1 MKDKKH
7 PLIDFSLNRPVTV
20 VMLFLSL
27 LTIGLIAGRLL
38 PLEYFPDIDAPFV
51 NVNVPYPLATPEEVE
66 RNIVRPLE
74 ESLATI
80 GGIKTIRSSSGSNGA
95 NITLKFKQGE
105 DLDEKLLLIKE
116 QVDRVRGLLPSDV
129 RRVLVRKFN
138 TSDQAIM
145 NLRIS
150 GEVDLRQGYDLLNR
164 YLVKPLE
171 RIKGV
176 ARVDLQG
183 VEPRELRVVLDPL
196 KLERYHIGFNELI
209 GALRDANFALPSGTL
224 KAGRNQLRVVPEGQ
238 LKSPQALR
246 QLVLNSAGIRLQD
259 VADVKLVNGDRNYA
273 RHLNRSYAI
282 GVDIYK
288 ESGANLVEVGD
299 RVMAEI
305 DRISQLPQ
313 MRGIKLFF
321 FDNQPEGVTKSLND
335 LLQAGLLGVVLSLL
349 VLYLF
354 LRDVPTTLIV
364 SLSVPVSIAI
374 ALGFLYFL
382 GYSLNILT
390 LMGLML
396 AVGMLVD
403 NSVVV
408 SESIFT
414 RLGAAG
420 DNPVARRVAI
430 RQGVSD
436 VILPVFAGTLTS
448 ISVFL
453 PNLFGEQDQISL
465 FLSHVAAAIIIS
477 LLVSLMMALTVIPL
491 FISRLRNTGRLV
503 QGAQWIETMKRVY
516 ARLLSFTLRHRYLTA
531 LGIIGIAVSVAI
543 PLKGVKVEM
552 FSDGAQ
558 QTLWLNYH
566 LDGSYS
572 LDRLKKDVDRIE
584 DYLYSHQNEF
594 EIESVYTYYNEEG
607 FATTGIRLK
616 PDEQRNQDP
625 ETIKEK
631 IRDGL
636 PPIATGKPAFGW
648 RSRTGGEGLKVYL
661 KGDSAERIRELLPAV
676 RLALSSI
683 GGIKSVRED
692 VRNPRQELRIVL
704 DRDRAMLSGVNP
716 ETLAQ
721 NVSVALRGMNL
732 REFVTEEGEIPVI
745 LRFYEKGQFQADQLL
760 KLPIKTT
767 DGRQVP
773 LETVARVESRLA
785 AESLNR
791 MNRISAIGISLETDK
806 DSDPG
811 AIRKA
816 IGHTLNGITFPP
828 GYSWSFGQ
836 DFDRDNETMKKMS
849 RNILIAVALIF
860 IIMAAVFESVLFPLV
875 VVTSIA
881 FSIVGVYWFFYLTG
895 TTFSLMAMI
904 GILILI
910 GVVVNNGIVL
920 IDHIIHLRE
929 QGLPREAAVIR
940 GGKDRLRPILMT
952 VATTVMGLIPLAVST
967 STVGGNGGPPYFPM
981 ARAII
986 GGLIFSTVISLL
998 VLPSLY
1004 VWLDDLRRWTAQR
1017 RAWVNRLFARLGNVR
1032 RLSPAKGK
1040 NSG

>member
-1 MKDKKH
+1 MSRRKH
-7 PLIDFSLNRPVTV
+7 PLVDFALNRPVTV
-20 VMLFLSL
+20 IMLFLSL

-38 PLEYFPDIDAPFV
+38 PLEYLPDIDAPFV

-66 RNIVRPLE
+66 RTIVRPLE

-80 GGIKTIRSSSGSNGA
+80 GGIKRMRSNSGSNGA
-95 NITLKFKQGE
+95 NITLQFKQGE

-116 QVDRVRGLLPSDV
+116 QVDRVRDQLPSDV

-138 TSDQAIM
+138 TSDKAIM

-150 GEVDLRQGYDLLNR
+150 GDVDLRNGYDLLNR

-183 VEPRELRVVLDPL
+183 VEPRELRVILDPV
-196 KLERYHIGFNELI
+196 KLEQYHIGFNQLI
-209 GALRDANFALPSGTL
+209 EALRDANFSLPSGSL
-224 KAGRNQLRVVPEGQ
+224 REGQRQVRVVPAGQ
-238 LKSPQALR
+238 LGNPDQLR
-246 QLVLNSAGIRLQD
+246 QLVLNKAGIRLQD
-259 VADVKLVNGDRNYA
+259 VAEVKLVNGDRNYA

-288 ESGANLVEVGD
+288 ESGANLVEVGE

-305 DRISQLPQ
+305 ERIGQLPQ

-321 FDNQPEGVTKSLND
+321 FDNQPEGVTRSLND

-354 LRDVPTTLIV
+354 LRDIPTTLIV

-374 ALGFLYFL
+374 ALGFLYFA

-414 RLGAAG
+414 RLAEAG
-420 DNPVARRVAI
+420 ETPEARRVAI

-477 LLVSLMMALTVIPL
+477 LLVSLLMALTVIPL
-491 FISRLRNTGRLV
+491 FVSRLGNARRLSR
-503 QGAQWIETMKRVY
+503 GARWVEGLKRAY
-516 ARLLSFTLRHRYLTA
+516 ARLLAFTLRHRYLTF
-531 LGIIGIAVSVAI
+531 LGIVLVGASIAI
-543 PLKGVKVEM
+543 PLKGVKTEM

-572 LDRLKKDVDRIE
+572 LQRLKKDVDRIE
-584 DYLYSHQNEF
+584 NYLYDHQQDF
-594 EIESVYTYYNEEG
+594 EIDSVYSYYNEDG

-616 PDEQRNQDP
+616 DEQERRQDI

-631 IRDGL
+631 IRENL
-636 PPIATGKPAFGW
+636 PAIATGKPAFGW
-648 RSRTGGEGLKVYL
+648 QSRSGGEGMKVYL
-661 KGDSAERIRELLPAV
+661 KGDSSDRLRELLPAV
-676 RLALSSI
+676 KLALGAI
-683 GGIKSVRED
+683 QGVTSVRED

-704 DRDRAMLSGVNP
+704 DRDKAMLAGVNP
-716 ETLAQ
+716 QTLAQ

-732 REFVTEEGEIPVI
+732 REFVTDEGEIPVI
-745 LRFYEKGQFQADQLL
+745 LRFYEKGRFQADQLL
-760 KLPIKTT
+760 KLPVKTR
-767 DGRQVP
+767 DDRQVP

-791 MNRISAIGISLETDK
+791 LDRTSALGLSIEMAKDANRNELRQAV
-806 DSDPG
+806 
-811 AIRKA
+811 RKKMDA
-816 IGHTLNGITFPP
+816 LSFPA
-828 GYSWSFGQ
+828 GYRWSFGQ
-836 DFDRDNETMKKMS
+836 DFDRDNEAMNKMAQ
-849 RNILIAVALIF
+849 NILIAVALIF

-881 FSIVGVYWFFYLTG
+881 FSIVGVYWFFYLTH
-895 TTFSLMAMI
+895 TTFTLMAMI

-920 IDHIIHLRE
+920 IDHIIHLR
-929 QGLPREAAVIR
+929 QRGLPRQQAVIE

-986 GGLIFSTVISLL
+986 GGLLFSTVVSLL

-1004 VWLDDLRRWTAQR
+1004 IWLDDLRRWWATRLAWARAVLQR
-1017 RAWVNRLFARLGNVR
+1017 LTKRHTKTQAAGNE
-1032 RLSPAKGK
+1032 LP
-1040 NSG
+1040 

>member
-1 MKDKKH
+1 MTHRNH
-7 PLIDFSLNRPVTV
+7 PIIDFSLNRPVTV
-20 VMLFLSL
+20 SMVFLSL

-51 NVNVPYPLATPEEVE
+51 NVSVPYPLATPEEVE
-66 RNIVRPLE
+66 RAIVRPLE

-80 GGIKTIRSSSGSNGA
+80 GGVKNIRSTADSRGA
-95 NITLKFKQGE
+95 NVTLRFKQGE
-105 DLDEKLLLIKE
+105 DLDEKLLLVKE
-116 QVDRVRGLLPSDV
+116 QVDRVRSRLPSDV
-129 RRVLVRKFN
+129 RRVLVQKFN

-150 GEVDLRQGYDLLNR
+150 GEVDLENGYDLLNR
-164 YLVKPLE
+164 YLVQPLE

-183 VEPRELRVVLDPL
+183 IEPCELRIILNPL
-196 KLERYHIGFNELI
+196 LLERYHIGFNELI
-209 GALRDANFALPSGTL
+209 AALQDANFALP
-224 KAGRNQLRVVPEGQ
+224 AGSVKNHTRQVRVVPVGQ
-238 LKSPQALR
+238 LHSPDELR
-246 QLVLNSAGIRLQD
+246 NLVLNAAGIRLQD
-259 VADVKLVNGDRNYA
+259 VASVKLVNGDRDYA

-305 DRISQLPQ
+305 ERIGQLPQ

-321 FDNQPEGVTKSLND
+321 FDNQPEGVTQSLND
-335 LLQAGLLGVVLSLL
+335 LLQAGFLGVFLALA

-354 LRDVPTTLIV
+354 LRDMPTTLIV

-374 ALGFLYFL
+374 TLGVLYFM
-382 GYSLNILT
+382 GYTLNILT

-403 NSVVV
+403 NAVVV

-414 RLGAAG
+414 RLAAAG
-420 DNPVARRVAI
+420 DSPRDRRQAI
-430 RQGVSD
+430 HQGLAD

-448 ISVFL
+448 ICVFL

-465 FLSHVAAAIIIS
+465 FLSHVAAAIISAMVIS
-477 LLVSLMMALTVIPL
+477 LLMALTVIPL
-491 FISRLRNTGRLV
+491 MISRLPNARRLS
-503 QGAQWIETMKRVY
+503 QGARWVESLKRAY
-516 ARLLSFTLRHRYLTA
+516 GRWLAFTLHHRYLTA
-531 LGIIGIAVSVAI
+531 VGIMLIAASAVI
-543 PLKGVKVEM
+543 PLGGVKVEM
-552 FSDGAQ
+552 FTDSAQ
-558 QTLWLNYH
+558 RTLWLNYH
-566 LDGSYS
+566 LDGNYS
-572 LDRLKKDVDRIE
+572 LERLKKDVDRIE
-584 DYLYSHQNEF
+584 SYLFEHQNEF
-594 EIESVYTYYNEEG
+594 ELESVYSYYSENG

-616 PDEQRNQDP
+616 PDEQRHQSVAI
-625 ETIKEK
+625 IKEK
-631 IRDGL
+631 IREGL
-636 PPIATGKPAFGW
+636 PAIATGKPAFGW
-648 RSRTGGEGLKVYL
+648 RSRTGGEGMKVYL
-661 KGDSAERIRELLPAV
+661 KGDSTEKLRELLPQV
-676 RLALSSI
+676 RLALKDI
-683 GGIKSVRED
+683 QGIKSVRED
-692 VRNPRQELRIVL
+692 VRNPRQELRIIL
-704 DRDRAMLSGVNP
+704 DRDKAMLAGVNP
-716 ETLAQ
+716 ETLAR

-732 REFVTEEGEIPVI
+732 RDFTTADGEIPVI
-745 LRFYEKGQFQADQLL
+745 LRFYEKGRFQAEQLL

-773 LETVARVESRLA
+773 LETVARVDSHMS
-785 AESLNR
+785 AESLQR
-791 MNRISAIGISLETDK
+791 RNRISTIGISLEADK
-806 DSDPG
+806 NSNMG
-811 AIRKA
+811 QLRQAIAKKMNT
-816 IGHTLNGITFPP
+816 IHFPS
-828 GYSWSFGQ
+828 GYYWSFGE
-836 DFDRDNETMKKMS
+836 DFDRDTQTMEKMS

-860 IIMAAVFESVLFPLV
+860 IIMAAVFESVLFPVV

-920 IDHIIHLRE
+920 IDHIIQLRQ
-929 QGLPREAAVIR
+929 QGLSREGAVIQ

-952 VATTVMGLIPLAVST
+952 VATTVMGLVPLAVST

-986 GGLIFSTVISLL
+986 GGLLFSTFISLL

-1004 VWLDDLRRWTAQR
+1004 VWLDDLHHWVFQR
-1017 RAWVNRLFARLGNVR
+1017 VNWARSVLIRFTPRASG
-1032 RLSPAKGK
+1032 GK
-1040 NSG
+1040 KI